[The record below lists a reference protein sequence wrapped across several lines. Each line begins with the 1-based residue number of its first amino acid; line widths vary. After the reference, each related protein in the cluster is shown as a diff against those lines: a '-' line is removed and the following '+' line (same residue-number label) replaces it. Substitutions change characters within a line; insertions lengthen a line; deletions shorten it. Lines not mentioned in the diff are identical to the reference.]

1 MDDQQLN
8 AVFAEWAE
16 WCRSKRL
23 YSPNP
28 NPRSI
33 IGQLRLQAGLIEPRD
48 RDLSP
53 DMARLHLSIMAGGD
67 RGHLIVAHY
76 LHRPYY
82 KHRVGTAPNGEP
94 IYRRRMV
101 KEMAAAAGI
110 ERESWNRAV
119 RRACRDV
126 YSRAQAIADVTE
138 SAAEQSWPGGY
149 VSG

>member
-1 MDDQQLN
+1 MNDQELN
-8 AVFAEWAE
+8 ALFCEWAS

-33 IGQLRLQAGLIEPRD
+33 IGRLRLHANLHEPRD
-48 RDLSP
+48 PELSA
-53 DMARLHLSIMAGGD
+53 DMARLHLAIMGAGD
-67 RGHLIVAHY
+67 RGHLVVAHY

-101 KEMAAAAGI
+101 KEMAAAVGI

-119 RRACRDV
+119 RRACRDIHA
-126 YSRAQAIADVTE
+126 RMQAIDRVTDPV
-138 SAAEQSWPGGY
+138 AENDWPSGY
-149 VSG
+149 VTA